1 MQKFCWKQS
10 QWIPQALV
18 ENQTLKP
25 DKNFLH
31 IVDSPARAG
40 GFYWT
45 IPLST

>member
-10 QWIPQALV
+10 QWIPQFLV

-31 IVDSPARAG
+31 IIDPPAREG
-40 GFYWT
+40 GFY
-45 IPLST
+45 